1 MSKLDELQAKR
12 EELAAGIKAHA
23 DLPENT
29 HSTPEWQ
36 AKWDAINADYNT
48 HMAELTAEKGR
59 VEAEAK
65 QREAVEARLSEVEGY
80 QNYAPAA
87 RTARIGRDGGSFE
100 RGPLNRAA
108 YANANTASDVELQG
122 IALHGWMLSAN
133 SALRNRV
140 TDQHRA
146 AAQAV
151 GVDLSG
157 NEFTLRLGASDRF
170 SDIRNQWHERQIR
183 NSMQS
188 GNPAAGGALIGE
200 TLLTTIEMAQL
211 DFSGV
216 LQVADLIR
224 TDTGEPFYWP
234 TFDDTANTGTRVGES
249 SDAGTASD
257 PITGRTMWHAFPFT
271 SGLLNVSRT
280 LLRDS
285 FSMVEQIIGTALGQ
299 RLGRKQNTDY
309 TTGHGGGNA
318 PRGIVTAS
326 TAGVTAASATATAW
340 DEIIDL
346 EHSVDP
352 SRRQGPKVGYMA
364 HDTIIKS
371 YRKLKD
377 GEGRYLWQ
385 SGANAGVPDTLNA
398 RPYWINQAMASSMA
412 SGNKTLLF
420 GDMSQYKVR
429 QVGAITIQRL
439 VERRAEF
446 AEDVFIA
453 YLYGDGNLLDA
464 GDHPIKHLVH

>member
-1 MSKLDELQAKR
+1 MSKLNELQAKR

-23 DLPENT
+23 DLPEES
-29 HSTPEWQ
+29 HGTPEWQ
-36 AKWDAINADYNT
+36 AKWDALNKDYDT
-48 HMAELTAEKGR
+48 HMADLTAEKSR

-65 QREAVEARLSEVEGY
+65 QREAVEARLSEVGSY
-80 QNYAPAA
+80 QNYQPAA
-87 RTARIGRDGGSFE
+87 RTPRFGRDGGTIE
-100 RGPLNRAA
+100 QGPVNRAA
-108 YANANTASDVELQG
+108 YANGGAASDIELQG
-122 IALHGWMLSAN
+122 MALHGWMLSAN
-133 SALRNRV
+133 SSLRNRV

-146 AAQAV
+146 AAHAV

-157 NEFTLRLGASDRF
+157 NEFTLRLAASDRF

-188 GNPAAGGALIGE
+188 GNPATGGALVGE
-200 TLLTTIEMAQL
+200 TLLTSIEMAQL

-216 LQVADLIR
+216 LQVADVIR

-249 SDAGTASD
+249 GDAGTASD
-257 PITGRTMWHAFPFT
+257 PVTGRVMWHSFPFT

-285 FSMVEQIIGTALGQ
+285 FTMVEQVIGNALGQ

-309 TTGHGGGNA
+309 TTGFGGGNA
-318 PRGIVTAS
+318 PRGIVTAA
-326 TAGVTAASATATAW
+326 TLGVTTASATATAW

-352 SRRQGPKVGYMA
+352 SRRQGPKVGYML
-364 HDTIIKS
+364 HDTILKS

-377 GEGRYLWQ
+377 GEGRYLWA

-398 RPYWINQAMASSMA
+398 RPYWINQAMASSMT
-412 SGNKTLLF
+412 SGAKTLLF

-439 VERRAEF
+439 VERRAEY

-464 GDHPIKHLVH
+464 GDHPIKYLGH

>member
-23 DLPENT
+23 DLPESD
-29 HSTPEWQ
+29 HGKPEWQ
-36 AKWDAINADYNT
+36 AKWDALNKDYDA
-48 HMAELTAEKGR
+48 HMADLSAEKGR

-65 QREAVEARLSEVEGY
+65 QREAIEARLSEVGSYE
-80 QNYAPAA
+80 NYAPAA
-87 RTARIGRDGGSFE
+87 RNPRLGRDGGSFE
-100 RGPLNRAA
+100 RGPVNRTA
-108 YANANTASDVELQG
+108 YNGDGATSDVQLQG
-122 IALHGWMLSAN
+122 MALHGWLLQAN
-133 SALRNRV
+133 SSLRNRV

-146 AAQAV
+146 AAQSL
-151 GVDLSG
+151 GVDLAG
-157 NEFTLRLGASDRF
+157 NEFTLRLGDSAGFADTRNRWHDRQL
-170 SDIRNQWHERQIR
+170 RNT
-183 NSMQS
+183 MQS
-188 GNPAAGGALIGE
+188 GNPATGGALIGE
-200 TLLTTIEMAQL
+200 TLLSTIEMAQL
-211 DFSGV
+211 DYSGV

-224 TDTGEPFYWP
+224 TDTGEPFSWP
-234 TFDDTANTGTRVGES
+234 TFDDTANTGTRVGEGG
-249 SDAGTASD
+249 DAGTASD
-257 PITGRTMWHAFPFT
+257 PTTGRVMWHAFPFT

-309 TTGHGGGNA
+309 TTASGGGNA

-326 TAGVTAASATATAW
+326 TLGVTTASATATAW

-364 HDTIIKS
+364 HDTIIKA